1 MNEPPRKFS
10 PSPVMVIV
18 LVVIAGSAMLCC
30 GIGAV
35 LLPPAIQQA
44 REARRRQQAAENLR
58 QIGLAL
64 KNYHETHSSKTAT
77 PQKAARPKSA
87 AGQEKTMLHPDFP
100 VVEGKYQMTKRWSI
114 TLPGKFNRRVED
126 GDLVIW
132 RPSFTIWVSAL
143 NNDKNESKE
152 VRLARLREGMSPDAF
167 DVQDVSEEG
176 VLRLRYRL
184 NEKSEDRRV
193 AAFYGFVVGV
203 NGHIQLGIYFDDEG
217 DAEQAKKIWLSVKE
231 IPAEQPESGDQG
243 RGPTG

>member
-1 MNEPPRKFS
+1 MDESPRKFRA
-10 PSPVMVIV
+10 SPVMVII

-44 REARRRQQAAENLR
+44 REARRRQQAQENLR

-64 KNYHETHSSKTAT
+64 KNYHQTHPAQTAT
-77 PQKAARPKSA
+77 QPTTKQPKNAAS
-87 AGQEKTMLHPDFP
+87 QENAVLHPDFP
-100 VVEGKYQMTKRWSI
+100 VVEGKYRMTKRWSI
-114 TLPGKFNRRVED
+114 TLPGKFNRRIEN

-132 RPSFTIWVSAL
+132 RPGFTIWVSAL
-143 NNDKNESKE
+143 NNDKSESKE
-152 VRLARLREGMSPDAF
+152 DRLARLREDVSPDAL
-167 DVQDVSEEG
+167 DVEDVSEEG

-184 NEKSEDRRV
+184 NEESEDRRV

-217 DAEQAKKIWLSVKE
+217 DVEKAKQIWLSVKE
-231 IPAEQPESGDQG
+231 AEA
-243 RGPTG
+243 T